1 MASDDPPAQLEA
13 LEQKRPLTG
22 PERALL
28 HRVIG
33 MLEGEPGYAYTMRPG
48 LRDVLG
54 DGARPQERDL
64 AESERRGLD
73 DMIRLIAVQWAR
85 QDAVP
90 AAGLSGTDVARLAL
104 VRRVTSPHPGEGDDL
119 VLVNA
124 ADWIW
129 PAGVERGWKI
139 ANAPH
144 PLEGPGAWWTWEG
157 ADRHGGFYAAWPPGH
172 LDGMLVG
179 EAAWLEANDAR
190 EVRVLTNDQIA
201 AEVSRFLAAYGVTS
215 PGEAGLSVPEVARD
229 MGFPWKE
236 SGPEAQRAAVPSLAW
251 LLTSPGDG
259 YTLAYDGSNGP
270 QRRQLTG
277 DERAFLSRLIGL
289 AAADPR
295 FASGEIIRRPVVRA
309 VLGDGTRPQA
319 GPLTARERDDIG
331 WLINHIGSEWR
342 HARERPGS
350 EPLSPWAAELSGGD
364 IARLELV
371 GNAITPRHGTPYL
384 DGPVLVNAIGWAPP
398 EPVPDG
404 WVTACAPIPIS
415 GPIAWHGPDLGN
427 GEFYAAAPDGDD
439 PYRRWL
445 TECAGAREVEIV
457 TDEDA
462 VAGSYAFLSRYEC
475 TAPEQAGM
483 TIADVARDLGYPLP
497 ADRADAAVA
506 AARTIWHV
514 ASVDPASGR
523 HAWHALHGAAMR
535 DSTVSSLEGAGWEVT
550 GTGEGVPR
558 LPGTA
563 RAARA
568 LLDHAV
574 RHGLDVEYMASG
586 PGQRPPR
593 AERFIAH
600 NPDTGTKVDY
610 LWSGGRPSRQV
621 LAKKRQEIA
630 ASPRPRCIRGP
641 SHAGQNIQERLSA
654 VEHPQASP
662 GGART
667 RPAPSTRRDQAEFP
681 DPPAT
686 SPPRP
691 QRKTGPTRARQGR
704 GPGPVPRP

>member
-1 MASDDPPAQLEA
+1 MASDDSPAYLEA

-28 HRVIG
+28 HRVID

-54 DGARPQERDL
+54 DGSRPQERDL
-64 AESERRGLD
+64 TESERQGLD
-73 DMIRLIAVQWAR
+73 DMLRLIAVQWAR

-90 AAGLSGTDVARLAL
+90 AAGLTGAEVARLAL
-104 VRRVTSPHPGEGDDL
+104 VRRVTSPHPGEGDEM

-124 ADWIW
+124 EDWIW

-139 ANAPH
+139 ANASQ

-157 ADRHGGFYAAWPPGH
+157 AARHGGWYAAWPPGH
-172 LDGMLVG
+172 LDEMLGG
-179 EAAWLEANDAR
+179 EAAWLEANAAR
-190 EVRVLTNDQIA
+190 EVRVLTNDQAA
-201 AEVSRFLAAYGVTS
+201 AEASRFLAAYGVTS

-236 SGPEAQRAAVPSLAW
+236 SGAEAQRAAVPSLAW
-251 LLTSPGDG
+251 VLASPGDG
-259 YTLAYDGSNGP
+259 YTLAYDGSDGP
-270 QRRQLTG
+270 QRRELTG

-295 FASGEIIRRPVVRA
+295 FAGGEIIQRPVVRA
-309 VLGDGTRPQA
+309 VLGDGTGPQA
-319 GPLTARERDDIG
+319 RPLTARERDDIG
-331 WLINHIGSEWR
+331 WLVNRIGSEWR
-342 HARERPGS
+342 NARERPGS
-350 EPLSPWAAELSGGD
+350 ELLSPWAAGLSGGD

-371 GNAITPRHGTPYL
+371 GNAVTPRHGTPYL
-384 DGPVLVNAIGWAPP
+384 DGPVLVNAAGWAPP

-404 WVTACAPIPIS
+404 WVTGNAPVPIG
-415 GPIAWHGPDLGN
+415 GPVTWQGPDLGN
-427 GEFYAAAPDGDD
+427 GEFYAAAPNDDGDA
-439 PYRRWL
+439 YGGWL

-462 VAGSYAFLSRYEC
+462 VARSYAFLGRYEC

-514 ASVDPASGR
+514 TSVDPASGR
-523 HAWHALHGAAMR
+523 HAWHALHGATMR

-550 GTGEGVPR
+550 GKGEGVPR

-563 RAARA
+563 TVARG

-586 PGQRPPR
+586 PGQRPPLT
-593 AERFIAH
+593 ERFIAH
-600 NPDTGTKVDY
+600 NPDTGNRVDY
-610 LWSGGRPSRQV
+610 LGSGGRPSRQV

-630 ASPRPRCIRGP
+630 ASPRPRCIP
-641 SHAGQNIQERLSA
+641 APPATGQHIQERLSA
-654 VEHPQASP
+654 VDHPQASP
-662 GGART
+662 CRPGSPARGRPVSRGAAGPTSR
-667 RPAPSTRRDQAEFP
+667 SNH
-681 DPPAT
+681 T
-686 SPPRP
+686 SPRSSRP
-691 QRKTGPTRARQGR
+691 SR
-704 GPGPVPRP
+704 